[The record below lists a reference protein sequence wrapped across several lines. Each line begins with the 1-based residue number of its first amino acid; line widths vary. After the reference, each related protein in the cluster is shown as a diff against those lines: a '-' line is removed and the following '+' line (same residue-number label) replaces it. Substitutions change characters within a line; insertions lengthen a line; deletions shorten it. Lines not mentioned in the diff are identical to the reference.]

1 MSVTLFI
8 SMLFFHVIDGY
19 CLQGILASMKQRSW
33 WEQNA
38 PDKMY
43 RHDYIA
49 ALITHAFS
57 WAFMIMIPVCWAYVD
72 DVSPL
77 AYTLVIVANTLIHAS
92 VDHLKANMHK
102 INLVQDQL
110 IHVGQIIV
118 TCILFS
124 I

>member
-1 MSVTLFI
+1 M
-8 SMLFFHVIDGY
+8 
-19 CLQGILASMKQRSW
+19 
-33 WEQNA
+33 
-38 PDKMY
+38 
-43 RHDYIA
+43 
-49 ALITHAFS
+49 
-57 WAFMIMIPVCWAYVD
+57 
-72 DVSPL
+72 SPL

-92 VDHLKANMHK
+92 VDHMKANMHK